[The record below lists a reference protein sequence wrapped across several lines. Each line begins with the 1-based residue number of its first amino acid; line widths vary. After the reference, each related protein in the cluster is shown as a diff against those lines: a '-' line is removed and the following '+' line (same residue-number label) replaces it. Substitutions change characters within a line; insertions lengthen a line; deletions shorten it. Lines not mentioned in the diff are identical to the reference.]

1 MAKRIVAIKHYRP
14 RLKRTRRVEPDE
26 FAEYVAS
33 LSSLTVGDV
42 RHALADISHALLSLL
57 RAGQSVRLEGLG
69 LIMPGIDTQGAF
81 VVRLKPDR
89 KLRIDVTQSAEF
101 YGQVINRQ
109 HIGKNG
115 DALVALW
122 NEEHPED
129 LAE

>member
-1 MAKRIVAIKHYRP
+1 MLPQPKAVCLFLRDLLPPAVH
-14 RLKRTRRVEPDE
+14 
-26 FAEYVAS
+26 
-33 LSSLTVGDV
+33 
-42 RHALADISHALLSLL
+42 HALLSLL

-69 LIMPGIDTQGAF
+69 LIMPAIDAQGAL

-101 YGQVINRQ
+101 YGKVINRQ

-122 NEEHPED
+122 NAED
-129 LAE
+129 PVE